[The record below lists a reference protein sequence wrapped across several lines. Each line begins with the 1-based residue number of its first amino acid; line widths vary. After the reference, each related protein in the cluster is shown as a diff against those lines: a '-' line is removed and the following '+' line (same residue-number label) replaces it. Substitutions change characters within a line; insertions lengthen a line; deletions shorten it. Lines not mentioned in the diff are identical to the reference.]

1 MLNLLLGNP
10 PDFRPRQ
17 AHPPTEALERL
28 REDSFAMYHMAKLC
42 YRFGE
47 EIRDSL
53 WLRGRSYGA
62 ALRRRQ
68 KPEYFLAKMDRGV
81 VGLRMDFYGVEAVY
95 LAWDRLAGT
104 EMRRA
109 GPRGRATLVLEA
121 EYGADFAVPLLP
133 EQQERAEAFA
143 VRLSER

>member
-17 AHPPTEALERL
+17 AHPPTEALER
-28 REDSFAMYHMAKLC
+28 
-42 YRFGE
+42 
-47 EIRDSL
+47 
-53 WLRGRSYGA
+53 LRGRSYGA